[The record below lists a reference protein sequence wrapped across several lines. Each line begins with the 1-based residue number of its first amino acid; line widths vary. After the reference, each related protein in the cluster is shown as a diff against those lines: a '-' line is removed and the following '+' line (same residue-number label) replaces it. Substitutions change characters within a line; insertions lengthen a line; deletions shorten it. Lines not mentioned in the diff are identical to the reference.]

1 MIIKLI
7 KYVYYRISHVYDRKE
22 TPVNLW
28 DYDFMIKDLYY
39 IRGGMITAVLLLFN
53 IDTILHILENHY
65 IIYSDTTSLFR
76 SKWFSIGFLLLGCFL
91 SSKKSYAKLNEK
103 YKNEKYRV
111 FKGYLVVLYIVLTI
125 VIYILTRVLNL

>member
-28 DYDFMIKDLYY
+28 DYEHFKDQHDVT
-39 IRGGMITAVLLLFN
+39 GAAITAALLLFN
-53 IDTILHILENHY
+53 IDTILLMLENHY

-76 SKWFSIGFLLLGCFL
+76 SKWFSIGFLLLVSWIL
-91 SSKKSYAKLNEK
+91 LRKKSYDQLNEK

-111 FKGYLVVLYIVLTI
+111 FKGFLVVLYIVLTI